1 MIERVP
7 VARAALVAGQVWRAL
22 VRQAFDETKLDDPDL
37 TFLFASADFVDDLPE
52 LLAESR
58 RLSNAPLLVGCSAS
72 GLIGPGQELEGQPAI
87 AVLQASLPDAKLNV
101 VRFDQFLIEREFNNG
116 SLLPLGDDPDDF
128 SEHPA
133 APPFGVDSADVNG
146 WLVFADPF
154 QTDCDRLIASL
165 AGQYPGVPV
174 LGGLAS
180 ADPFVRRTF
189 VFVNDQLYADGGVG
203 LAIGGP
209 YALAPLVS
217 QGCQPI
223 GEAWTI
229 TGAHDNWVE
238 TISNRPAVQVM
249 ADSLQT
255 LPDEDRERAQRN
267 LVVGL
272 AADEYR
278 QDFSRGDFLI
288 RNLVGFDSES
298 GALALAGLP
307 RAGQTIQFQVRD
319 AATADLDLS
328 LMLDK
333 MRDNL
338 DGYLPIGAVLCSC
351 NGRGENLF
359 GTAHHDA
366 SAIARKLGP
375 LPLAGLFC
383 SGEIGPV
390 GRTPHLHGHTA
401 SLALIVR
408 RNGWRTP

>member
-7 VARAALVAGQVWRAL
+7 VARAAMAAGQDWPAL
-22 VRQAFDETKLDDPDL
+22 VRQAFDEATIPEPSL
-37 TFLFASADFVDDLPE
+37 TFLFVSADFADDLPDV
-52 LLAESR
+52 LAESR

-72 GLIGPGQELEGQPAI
+72 GLIGPEQELEGQPAI
-87 AVLQASLPDAKLNV
+87 AVLQLALPDAKLHA
-101 VRFDQFLIEREFNNG
+101 VRFDQFPVDREFING
-116 SLLPLGDDPDDF
+116 APTPLGDNPQDF
-128 SEHPA
+128 GEIPA
-133 APPFGVDSADVNG
+133 APPFGVDSAEANG

-154 QTDCDRLIASL
+154 QTDCGRLIASL

-180 ADPFVRRTF
+180 ADPFARKTF
-189 VFVNDQLYADGGVG
+189 VFLNDQLYSDGGVG

-229 TGAHDNWVE
+229 TGAHDNWIE
-238 TISNRPAVQVM
+238 TISNRPAAHVM
-249 ADSLQT
+249 AESLQT
-255 LPDEDRERAQRN
+255 LPEEDRPQAQRN
-267 LVVGL
+267 LLVGL

-278 QDFSRGDFLI
+278 QEFARGDFLI
-288 RNLVGFDSES
+288 RNLVGFDVES
-298 GALALAGLP
+298 GSLALAGLP

-319 AATADLDLS
+319 AATADIDLTQK
-328 LMLDK
+328 LDK
-333 MRDNL
+333 LRENL
-338 DGYLPIGAVLCSC
+338 DGYQPVGAVLCSC
-351 NGRGENLF
+351 NGRGMNLF
-359 GTAHHDA
+359 GTPHHDA
-366 SAIARKLGP
+366 TAIARKLGP

-390 GRTPHLHGHTA
+390 GRLPHIHGFTA